1 MAVTRKAR
9 KNLPY
14 FSSTLLFTTS
24 PHKTTQ
30 LAPAQTTYCQCN
42 YKKWVAFSC
51 LECYSACIMSMEQYS
66 RWPTLK
72 ISSLKHL
79 LERFYEAHVTP
90 FQPCNGSQF
99 IPVPYYSQLATSK
112 TTAYFYPESTCKLTC
127 TKKYQWT
134 PCGKSCSCRNK
145 H

>member
-1 MAVTRKAR
+1 MG
-9 KNLPY
+9 
-14 FSSTLLFTTS
+14 
-24 PHKTTQ
+24 
-30 LAPAQTTYCQCN
+30 
-42 YKKWVAFSC
+42 SC
-51 LECYSACIMSMEQYS
+51 LECYSVCIMSMEQYS

-79 LERFYEAHVTP
+79 LERFYEAHITP

-112 TTAYFYPESTCKLTC
+112 TAYFYPESTCKLTC

-145 H
+145 HWCFRHFPFTRRGDLEARKNTWSLYTVLRVTT